1 MGKTLSMDLAARP
14 ASAAPVLVSVALSSF
29 MVALDVTALNVALPS
44 IGHDLATG
52 MDRLQWIAGAYTLMF
67 ASLLLSAGALSD
79 RLGARKVFLFALLVF
94 TGSSVACG
102 LAQGVVELIAARA
115 IQGIGA
121 ALMLPSSMA
130 LLVEAF
136 PDPKARAKAVALW
149 GGISALA
156 LVSGPLLGGML
167 VELVDWRSIFYLNV
181 PFCLIAL
188 GCCAVRS
195 SRLAI
200 QPRSIDWAGQMLSAL
215 ALVSLIFALIEGPV
229 WGWGNA
235 WVIATLLVALVSGA
249 AFIYSQQAQREPM
262 LPLNLFESRTFS
274 AAIGAGFL
282 QTLAYYGSLFVLPFA
297 LQGQGRTPV
306 EVGLAMIPMTIATGV
321 MASLSGRLSNAFGAR
336 SVGTAGMLCGA
347 LGAVL
352 LALYGMD
359 RINLMLGGLLIGL
372 GGATLPV
379 IVGACLASVPS
390 GKVGVGSGV
399 LNAARQCGGVTGI
412 ALLGATLEEPGR
424 ATGALSIIAL
434 SFIAAA
440 LLTVL
445 RLYTDEVDVVSEC

>member
-1 MGKTLSMDLAARP
+1 MGETLSMDPTARP
-14 ASAAPVLVSVALSSF
+14 VSAAPVLVSVALSSF

-44 IGHDLATG
+44 IGHDLAVG
-52 MDRLQWIAGAYTLMF
+52 MDRLQWIAGAYTLVF

-79 RLGARKVFLFALLVF
+79 RLGARKVFLFALWVF
-94 TGSSVACG
+94 ISSSVACG
-102 LAQGVVELIAARA
+102 LAQGVVELISARA

-130 LLVEAF
+130 LLVEAY

-167 VELVDWRSIFYLNV
+167 VELVNWRSIFYLNV

-188 GCCAVRS
+188 GCCAVRN

-200 QPRSIDWAGQMLSAL
+200 QRRSIDWPGQVLSAL
-215 ALVSLIFALIEGPV
+215 ALLSLIFALIEGPV
-229 WGWGNA
+229 RGWSNA
-235 WVIATLLVALVSGA
+235 WVVTTLLVALVSGL
-249 AFIYSQQAQREPM
+249 AFIYSQQTQREPM
-262 LPLNLFESRTFS
+262 LPLNLFTSRTFS

-306 EVGLAMIPMTIATGV
+306 GIGLAMIPMTIATGV
-321 MASLSGRLSNAFGAR
+321 MASLSGRLSNAYGAR
-336 SVGTAGMLCGA
+336 SVGAVGMLCGA
-347 LGAVL
+347 LGAAW
-352 LALYGMD
+352 LALYAMD
-359 RINLMLGGLLIGL
+359 DVSLALGGLLIGL

-379 IVGACLASVPS
+379 IVGACLASVPN

-412 ALLGATLEEPGR
+412 ALLGATLGESGG
-424 ATGALSIIAL
+424 ATGALSIVAL
-434 SFIAAA
+434 SFAAAA

>member
-1 MGKTLSMDLAARP
+1 MGKTLSKDLMAGP
-14 ASAAPVLVSVALSSF
+14 VSAVPVLVSVALSSF

-44 IGHDLATG
+44 IGHDLAAG
-52 MDRLQWIAGAYTLMF
+52 MDRLQWIAGAYTLVF

-79 RLGARKVFLFALLVF
+79 RLGARKVFLFALWVF
-94 TGSSVACG
+94 ISASVACG
-102 LAQGVVELIAARA
+102 LAQGVVELITARA

-130 LLVEAF
+130 LLVEAY

-167 VELVDWRSIFYLNV
+167 VEMVDWRSIFYLNV

-188 GCCAVRS
+188 GCCAARN

-200 QPRSIDWAGQMLSAL
+200 QPRSIDWAGQLFSTL
-215 ALVSLIFALIEGPV
+215 ALLSLIFALIEGPV
-229 WGWGNA
+229 WGWSNA
-235 WVIATLLVALVSGA
+235 WVIMMLLVALVSGT
-249 AFIYSQQAQREPM
+249 AFIYSQQTQHEPM
-262 LPLNLFESRTFS
+262 LPLSLFESRTFS

-306 EVGLAMIPMTIATGV
+306 EIGLAMIPMTIATGV

-336 SVGTAGMLCGA
+336 SVGAAGMLCGA
-347 LGAVL
+347 LGAAL
-352 LALYGMD
+352 LVLYGMD
-359 RINLMLGGLLIGL
+359 RISLVFGGLLIGL

-399 LNAARQCGGVTGI
+399 LNAARQCGGVVGI
-412 ALLGATLEEPGR
+412 ALLGASLEGPGR
-424 ATGALSIIAL
+424 ATAALSIIAL
-434 SFIAAA
+434 SFLAAA

-445 RLYTDEVDVVSEC
+445 RLYTDAVDVVSEC

>member
-1 MGKTLSMDLAARP
+1 MDKTLPIDLAIRP
-14 ASAAPVLVSVALSSF
+14 ASAAPVLISVALSSF

-52 MDRLQWIAGAYTLMF
+52 MDWLQWIAGAYTLVF

-94 TGSSVACG
+94 TGASVACG
-102 LAQGVVELIAARA
+102 ISQDVVELIAARA

-121 ALMLPSSMA
+121 ALMLPCSMA
-130 LLVEAF
+130 LLVEAY
-136 PDPKARAKAVALW
+136 PNAKARAKAVALW

-156 LVSGPLLGGML
+156 LVSGPLLGGLL
-167 VELVDWRSIFYLNV
+167 VEWVDWRSIFYLNV

-188 GCCAVRS
+188 ACCALRG
-195 SRLAI
+195 SRLAT
-200 QPRSIDWAGQMLSAL
+200 QRRSIDWPGQVLSAL

-229 WGWGNA
+229 WGWGNT
-235 WVIATLLVALVSGA
+235 WVITTLLTAMISGA
-249 AFIYSQQAQREPM
+249 AFICSQRSQREPM

-297 LQGQGRTPV
+297 LQGQGFTPV
-306 EVGLAMIPMTIATGV
+306 EIGLAMIPMTIATGV
-321 MASLSGRLSNAFGAR
+321 LASLSGRLSNAFGAR
-336 SVGTAGMLCGA
+336 SVGAAGMLCGA
-347 LGAVL
+347 LGAAL
-352 LALYGMD
+352 LALCGMD
-359 RINLMLGGLLIGL
+359 RVSLVINGLLIGL

-412 ALLGATLEEPGR
+412 ALLGATLDGPGR
-424 ATGALSIIAL
+424 ATAALSIIAL
-434 SFIAAA
+434 AFAAAA
-440 LLTVL
+440 LLTVM
-445 RLYTDEVDVVSEC
+445 RLYTDEVDAVSEC